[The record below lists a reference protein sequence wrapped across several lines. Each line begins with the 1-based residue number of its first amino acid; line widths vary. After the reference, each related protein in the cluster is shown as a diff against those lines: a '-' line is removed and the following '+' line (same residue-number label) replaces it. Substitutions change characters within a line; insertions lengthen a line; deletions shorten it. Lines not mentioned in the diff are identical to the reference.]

1 MNKVIVPS
9 LCNTSYISIQCIIY
23 QDPIHHTLLMIEQ
36 PAWFKS
42 VNQVEENN
50 PTLQTQDN
58 EDNTPINKPKHRK
71 MTLAEKKKAL

>member
-1 MNKVIVPS
+1 
-9 LCNTSYISIQCIIY
+9 
-23 QDPIHHTLLMIEQ
+23 MIEQ